1 MYKRQ
6 NLSGMLKVRV
16 SREFGQSTVARILDL
31 VENSTARKSRSEH
44 FITRFARYYTPAVVF
59 AALAPVS
66 YTHLDVYKRQI
77 QDTGSQHLRAQD
89 PSQ

>member
-1 MYKRQ
+1 
-6 NLSGMLKVRV
+6 MLKVRV

-59 AALAPVS
+59 AALALAAIP
-66 YTHLDVYKRQI
+66 
-77 QDTGSQHLRAQD
+77 
-89 PSQ
+89 P